1 VLVTVQMQ
9 SCPISKHFFN
19 EFSFFVPHTNFGPIT
34 ETSLHDSAER
44 DEPLV
49 LEDVSDVEVVVVAQE
64 VVPLVDVDSRRF
76 VRHDFVEKTLLRF
89 AAVVR
94 PVRIS
99 F

>member
-1 VLVTVQMQ
+1 
-9 SCPISKHFFN
+9 
-19 EFSFFVPHTNFGPIT
+19 
-34 ETSLHDSAER
+34 
-44 DEPLV
+44 
-49 LEDVSDVEVVVVAQE
+49 VSDVEVVVVAQE